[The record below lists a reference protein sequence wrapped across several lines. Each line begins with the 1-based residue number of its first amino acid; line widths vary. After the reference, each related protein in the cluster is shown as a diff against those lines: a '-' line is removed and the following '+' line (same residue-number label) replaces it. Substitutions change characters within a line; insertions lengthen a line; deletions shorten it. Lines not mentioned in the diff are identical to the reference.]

1 VPTSLKIQS
10 VRRASWAFGAL
21 LFAGLSALVVSLII
35 GGGAA
40 SSELADPGAV
50 VRWGLPIAKTV
61 MNFSMAI
68 AAGSLAFAAFALS
81 PKSKNLE
88 RAQNLSAF
96 GAVIWAVSGATHFL
110 FTYLSLSG
118 SAFSTDATFGNSLWM
133 FATEIE
139 LGQSLAINLG
149 AAVILSTL
157 VIAFRG
163 LTSTLLLAALSLAAL
178 VPLAL
183 IGHAA
188 GTAGHAMAVNALGMH
203 LVAIVIWVG
212 GLVALFVVRG
222 QSPDESATLTKRY
235 STLALIAFV
244 LVSVSGVASASL
256 RINLAE
262 LGTAYG
268 LILVL
273 KVVALVLLG
282 IFGAVYRGRLIGR
295 LALGENQGKAFWRL
309 AAVEF
314 FIMGAAIGLA
324 SALART
330 APPQRG
336 DGIVDPTPAQILTG
350 EPLPPPFT
358 AESLLTAWKI
368 DLVWLVI
375 CLAAIGLYLFGVYRL
390 HQRGDKWPIARTLS
404 WVTGMLV
411 LIYTTSGALNAYQEY
426 LFSIHMIGHMILAMG
441 IPVLLVPG
449 APVTLIMR
457 ATEKRHDDS
466 RGLREWVLW
475 AVHTKYARFV
485 AHPIVAAVLFA
496 SSLVTFYYTPLFAWA
511 TNEHLGHQWMVVHFL
526 ITGYL
531 FAQALIGIDPGPVR
545 LGFPLRLLMLIAT
558 MAFHAFFGLSLMD
571 GSGLL
576 LPDWYGAMGRTWGQS
591 PIDDQHTGGAI
602 AWGIGE
608 MPTAALTIIVCVQWF
623 KSDGREAKRL
633 DRQSDRTGNQDIND
647 YNAMLAK
654 LAERDARVAEREQRA
669 AERLAAQN
677 NQNEGN

>member
-1 VPTSLKIQS
+1 MPSDQQNQSLL
-10 VRRASWAFGAL
+10 RATWAVAAL
-21 LFAGLSALVVSLII
+21 TFAGVAALVAGLII

-40 SSELADPGAV
+40 ASELADPGET
-50 VRWGLPIAKTV
+50 VRWGLPIAKNV
-61 MNFSMAI
+61 MNVAMAI
-68 AAGSLAFAAFALS
+68 AAGSLVFAAFALS
-81 PKSKNLE
+81 PSSKNLN

-96 GAVIWAVSGATHFL
+96 GAVLWAVSGAANFL
-110 FTYLSLSG
+110 FTYLSISG
-118 SAFSTDATFGNSLWM
+118 SVFSAEATFGTSLYM
-133 FATEIE
+133 FATDIE
-139 LGQSLAINLG
+139 LGQSLAINL
-149 AAVILSTL
+149 ALAVMLSAL
-157 VIAFRG
+157 VIAFRS
-163 LTSTLLLAALSLAAL
+163 LTSTLLLAALALAAL

-188 GTAGHAMAVNALGMH
+188 GSAGHAMAVNSLGMH
-203 LVAIVIWVG
+203 LVAIVVWVG

-222 QSPDESATLTKRY
+222 ETAEQSAALVKRY
-235 STLALIAFV
+235 STLALISFA
-244 LVSVSGVASASL
+244 LVAVSGLGSASL
-256 RINLAE
+256 RIDLTE
-262 LGTAYG
+262 LSSAYG
-268 LILVL
+268 SILVF
-273 KVVALVLLG
+273 KVGALVLLG
-282 IFGAVYRGRLIGR
+282 VFGAVYRLRLIGR
-295 LALGENQGKAFWRL
+295 LSLGESQGKAFWRL

-314 FIMGAAIGLA
+314 LIMGAAIGLA
-324 SALART
+324 TALART
-330 APPQRG
+330 APPLDG
-336 DGIVDPTPAQILTG
+336 SGIVDPTPAQILTG
-350 EPLPPPFT
+350 EPLPSPFT
-358 AESLLTAWKI
+358 AESLITAWKL

-390 HQRGDKWPIARTLS
+390 NKRGDKWPLARTIS
-404 WVTGMLV
+404 WITGMLV

-457 ATEKRHDDS
+457 ATEKRHDGS

-511 TNEHLGHQWMVVHFL
+511 TNEHLGHQWMIVHFL

-545 LGFPLRLLMLIAT
+545 LGFPLRLLMLIGA

-623 KSDGREAKRL
+623 KSDSRDAKRL
-633 DRQSDRTGNQDIND
+633 DRQSDRTGNQDVTD

-654 LAERDARVAEREQRA
+654 LAQRDQRQAERA
-669 AERLAAQN
+669 
-677 NQNEGN
+677 NEVNTQDESS